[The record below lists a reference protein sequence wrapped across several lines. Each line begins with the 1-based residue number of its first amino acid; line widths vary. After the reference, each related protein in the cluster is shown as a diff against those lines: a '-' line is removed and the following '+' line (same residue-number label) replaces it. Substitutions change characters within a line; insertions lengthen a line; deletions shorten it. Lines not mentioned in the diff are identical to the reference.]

1 MKINTNA
8 ITRVFHKAVFKAKK
22 HSPEMLLGAGVI
34 GVVASTIMACKATT
48 KLDSVLEES
57 KENLEKIHN
66 YVEEKG
72 YSEKYTE
79 EDSRKDLTITY
90 TQAGVKLVKLY
101 APAVALSMLS
111 ITAIVKG
118 HIILRKRNIALAAAY
133 TAIDKSFKGYRSRV
147 IDRFGKELDRE
158 LKYNLRVKEIEE
170 KAIDKN
176 GNEVTEKKVVE
187 VVNPSDVGDYAKIFT
202 EGCMGWEDDPELTMM
217 FLKQQQ
223 CYANDKLRDQGY
235 LFLNQVYDM
244 LGIPRTKAGQ
254 IVGWIYDKEGNAV
267 GDNYVD
273 FGIYNVAIEANRDFV
288 NGYGSSL
295 LLDFNVDGDILD
307 LF

>member
-8 ITRVFHKAVFKAKK
+8 ITRVFHKAAFKAKK

-101 APAVALSMLS
+101 APTVALSVLS
-111 ITAIVKG
+111 LTAIIKG
-118 HIILRKRNIALAAAY
+118 HTILRKRNIALAAAY

-158 LKYNLRVKEIEE
+158 LKYNLRVKEVEE
-170 KAIDKN
+170 KTVDKN
-176 GNEVTEKKVVE
+176 GNEVTEKKMIK
-187 VVNPSDVGDYAKIFT
+187 VVNPSDVGDYAKIFA